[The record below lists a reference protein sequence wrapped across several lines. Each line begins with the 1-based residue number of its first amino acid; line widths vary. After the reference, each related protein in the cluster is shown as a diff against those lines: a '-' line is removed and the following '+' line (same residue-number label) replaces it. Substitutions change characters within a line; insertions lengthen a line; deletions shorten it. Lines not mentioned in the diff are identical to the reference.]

1 MTSAGLAGSVIVPTS
16 TPRYERVMIDLRKRI
31 AAGEFEPTG
40 RLPSTRE
47 LVEQYSERLGGSIS
61 RGPIREAITRMIV
74 LGELRGE
81 QGDAVYRVKKD
92 EDSDT

>member
-1 MTSAGLAGSVIVPTS
+1 MTSAGRAGSVIVPTT

-40 RLPSTRE
+40 RLPSTAQLVAHYKFSRE
-47 LVEQYSERLGGSIS
+47 T
-61 RGPIREAITRMIV
+61 IRQAITRMKV

-81 QGDAVYRVKKD
+81 QGDAVYRVEKD
-92 EDSDT
+92 EDEDGD

>member
-1 MTSAGLAGSVIVPTS
+1 MNSTRLAGSFIVPTT
-16 TPRYERVMIDLRKRI
+16 TPRYERVMNDLRDRI

-40 RLPSTRE
+40 RLPSTAQLVAHYKFSRE
-47 LVEQYSERLGGSIS
+47 T
-61 RGPIREAITRMIV
+61 IRQAITRMKV

-92 EDSDT
+92 DTQT